1 MSLDRSLLD
10 LNHGRCTSYCLDRSF
25 YLINAAT
32 GSRHTEFL
40 KKWTQGVSQPT
51 FKTLGARLRWEMRRL
66 ECLILGSSILAWRAL
81 HSRRSAGLM
90 IGTNV
95 AVEEGQLESRWRDRK
110 NYWRRKLGRLRLGV
124 EPIDEQL
131 AKYRRVTWGLTAVP
145 SVLAVMFF
153 TLFTVFGRPDVGLIL
168 VAILLLPII
177 LGAWLDYALLSRRAR
192 QYLVEEAA
200 YVSEKEQ
207 MTSSTPQATTTSEPG

>member
-1 MSLDRSLLD
+1 M
-10 LNHGRCTSYCLDRSF
+10 
-25 YLINAAT
+25 
-32 GSRHTEFL
+32 
-40 KKWTQGVSQPT
+40 
-51 FKTLGARLRWEMRRL
+51 M
-66 ECLILGSSILAWRAL
+66 
-81 HSRRSAGLM
+81 
-90 IGTNV
+90 GTNV
-95 AVEEGQLESRWRDRK
+95 AVEEGELESRWRVRK

-192 QYLVEEAA
+192 QYLFEEAA
-200 YVSEKEQ
+200 YLSEKEQ
-207 MTSSTPQATTTSEPG
+207 VASSTPKATTTSEPG